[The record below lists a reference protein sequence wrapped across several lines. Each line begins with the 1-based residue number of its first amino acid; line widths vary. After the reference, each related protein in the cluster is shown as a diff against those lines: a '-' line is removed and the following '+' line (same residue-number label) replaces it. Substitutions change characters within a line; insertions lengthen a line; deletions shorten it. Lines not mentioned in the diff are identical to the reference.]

1 MKYGNKVSSS
11 ITTLINK
18 FWNFILQLR
27 KAKIDDAQEI
37 MDLMN
42 ETYGEACKIHNFKWR
57 IGHDQMPR
65 IGSIE
70 IAKEMIATSYI
81 ARNKTSNEIIGVVV
95 IKVKDVDIVEIG
107 PVAVKPKFKV

>member
-1 MKYGNKVSSS
+1 
-11 ITTLINK
+11 
-18 FWNFILQLR
+18 
-27 KAKIDDAQEI
+27 
-37 MDLMN
+37 MN
-42 ETYGEACKIHNFKWR
+42 ETYGEACKIHDFKWR

-81 ARNKTSNEIIGVVV
+81 TRNETSNEIIGVVV
-95 IKVKDVDIVEIG
+95 ITVKDKDNIVEIG